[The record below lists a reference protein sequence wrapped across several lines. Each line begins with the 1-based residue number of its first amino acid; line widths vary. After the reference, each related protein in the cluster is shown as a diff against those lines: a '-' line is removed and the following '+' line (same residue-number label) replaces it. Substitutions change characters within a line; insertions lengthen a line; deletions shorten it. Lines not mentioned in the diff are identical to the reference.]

1 MNMFI
6 NNEDYKRFYIENK
19 QCFTEKAWSIL
30 NQLVDNE
37 ITYMFIS
44 DTKENLFDGIVSVDL
59 SERLKKSH
67 LFISV
72 AEYKELDLLLKKK
85 AEVKKTE
92 EVKKTDE
99 IDFSSMICFGAF
111 WLATDKIPDFDISE
125 IPAVTLIGMNIKDV
139 SEFIKMHP
147 DKTVFAC
154 DEIKTHNLLI
164 YLQTCDYIGIDFADI
179 ENSYQSQADKI
190 RYLTSHKF
198 SDKIEY
204 DDYADAAGIMI
215 LRGENTM
222 AEEYEAVIIEIMNNF
237 HDYAD
242 YIYNVFNSY
251 DGKFHVMD
259 YIVSHPYHN
268 DGKQYSPNEVDQICQ
283 ERHRRRIELTGEEQ

>member
-1 MNMFI
+1 MFI

-19 QCFTEKAWSIL
+19 QCFTEKAWGIL

-37 ITYMFIS
+37 MTDIYIL
-44 DTKENLFDGIVSVDL
+44 DAKENLFDEIVSVDL
-59 SERLKKSH
+59 SEHLKKFH

-72 AEYKELDLLLKKK
+72 AEYKELELLLKKK
-85 AEVKKTE
+85 AEV
-92 EVKKTDE
+92 DY
-99 IDFSSMICFGAF
+99 ISSIICLGSI
-111 WLATDKIPDFDISE
+111 WLATDKMPDFDISG
-125 IPAVTLIGMNIKDV
+125 ISAVTLIGMDIKDV

-164 YLQTCDYIGIDFADI
+164 CLQTCYLIGIDFADI
-179 ENSYQSQADKI
+179 EDSYQSQADKI
-190 RYLTSHKF
+190 RFLTSHTF

-204 DDYADAAGIMI
+204 NDYADAAGIVI
-215 LRGENTM
+215 LRGENTK
-222 AEEYEAVIIEIMNNF
+222 AEEYEAVISEFMNNF

-242 YIYNVFNSY
+242 YIYNVFDSY

-259 YIVSHPYHN
+259 YIVSHLYHN
-268 DGKQYSPNEVDQICQ
+268 DGKQYSLNEVDQICQ
-283 ERHRRRIELTGEEQ
+283 ERHRRMIELTGEEQ